1 MCYGS
6 DFFMLLMVSPC
17 SRFPMNSG
25 LFGGY
30 ASPCLPL
37 TIVRPEGGIEA
48 VRSALADSAT
58 TLPRDAGAIVSEQ
71 PIKGTYEVRE
81 PMKYAEPVPQG
92 EIWIGRLGGGGGYG
106 DPLER
111 DPDAVAAD
119 HRQGL
124 ISDPVLS
131 QVYAV
136 VLDGDV
142 VDRAA
147 TDEARQAARQA
158 RLERGRPYHEFV
170 ASWRRDAPPE
180 GIEFFG
186 TWEWS

>member
-1 MCYGS
+1 LNPNA
-6 DFFMLLMVSPC
+6 DATLLPSKLT
-17 SRFPMNSG
+17 MNIKRG
-25 LFGGY
+25 DVFRH
-30 ASPCLPL
+30 
-37 TIVRPEGGIEA
+37 V
-48 VRSALADSAT
+48 LA
-58 TLPRDAGAIVSEQ
+58 
-71 PIKGTYEVRE
+71 
-81 PMKYAEPVPQG
+81 
-92 EIWIGRLGGGGGYG
+92 GGGGYG

-142 VDRAA
+142 VDHAA
-147 TDEARQAARQA
+147 TDEARRQARQA
-158 RLERGRPYHEFV
+158 RLQRGRPYDEFV